1 MCTDNPEA
9 YENEYDSFSKVMPRL
24 KYQILSLLCLENQ
37 VLVEMDRIWGRYST
51 ETFLLKT
58 LQNYD

>member
-9 YENEYDSFSKVMPRL
+9 YENEYDGFSKAMPRL

-37 VLVEMDRIWGRYST
+37 VLVEMGRI
-51 ETFLLKT
+51 
-58 LQNYD
+58 